1 MYYKELF
8 KNFKNKKF
16 DNVYLFFGK
25 EKYIMDQ
32 LIKFIKN
39 NLVEKNYKEFNLNI
53 VDYNKNE
60 IKKILNNCDTLPFMS
75 DYTYTI
81 VKNMDLKLSKQEI
94 ENLESYI
101 SDPNKSNV
109 LIFKVN
115 KKVDKRKKTFKLFK
129 KHANIIDF
137 RKLSKNE
144 LRKWVKKYI
153 NNKDKNINNKVLD
166 YFLKESGYLFKNSK
180 HDLYNIKQNL
190 DKIVNYS
197 PNDKIDKK
205 SIDKF
210 IKKPIENNIFKLV
223 DHIFDKKI
231 DESLDIL
238 DKMYKENESLIMIL
252 FMIIKQFRVIYKI
265 KLLSDFGISYKKGSK
280 MIKVHSYV
288 AKKAFYQG
296 KKIKY
301 KKLNEILDKSIEIDK
316 SFKTTSTDNK
326 ILLEKFLIDL
336 SIILYN

>member
-1 MYYKELF
+1 MYYKKLF
-8 KNFKNKKF
+8 KNFKNKDF

-25 EKYIMDQ
+25 ENYIMDQ
-32 LIKFIKN
+32 LIKFIQD
-39 NLVEKNYKEFNLNI
+39 NLVDKNYKEFNLNI
-53 VDYNKNE
+53 VDYKKND

-81 VKNMDLKLSKQEI
+81 VKNIDLKLSKQEI

-101 SDPNKSNV
+101 SNPNKSNV

-115 KKVDKRKKTFKLFK
+115 KKIDKRKKTFKLLK
-129 KHANIIDF
+129 KYATIVDF

-153 NNKDKNINNKVLD
+153 NNKDKNINNRVLD
-166 YFLKESGYLFKNSK
+166 YFLEESGYLFKNSN
-180 HDLYNIKQNL
+180 DNLYNIKQNL
-190 DKIVNYS
+190 DKIINYCK
-197 PNDKIDKK
+197 DDVDKK
-205 SIDKF
+205 TIDKF

-231 DESLDIL
+231 DKSLDIL

-265 KLLSDFGISYKKGSK
+265 KLLSDSGISYKKGSK

-301 KKLNEILDKSIEIDK
+301 NKLDKILDKSIEIDNA
-316 SFKTTSTDNK
+316 FKTTSADNK

-336 SIILYN
+336 SLILYN